1 MSDSLFIIIFSYYY
15 HNIYVFMKSILL
27 IILIGFTFFLNSQIN
42 LDQNN
47 VSATITDLGF
57 FFNNPFTDN
66 HGYEVPIGSGS
77 HTIYSSVIWFGGLD
91 INGQIMLAAQDLYG
105 INDDLWSGPLTV
117 DSAVAV
123 TPNPLLQSIWSIT
136 KSEIDSHIVNY
147 NQPAYIVPASI
158 MNWPAHGDISLGL
171 SYYLAPFVDV
181 NNDGYYNPLDGDYP
195 CIKGDRAIYK
205 IMNDKYDI
213 HGSGGLPLGI
223 EVHFMFYQFNSNNY
237 LDNTTFID
245 VDIFN
250 RSSEPIYDFKTSFVC
265 DSDIGN
271 PFDDYFGCDS
281 SRNNMYCYNGDDFDE
296 NYSGILGYGNN
307 PPSSGIV
314 SLSHDLESVIG
325 FGNFP
330 TGVFEIWNIMNGFLP
345 DGSIIY
351 NNFGQPTSFYYSGN
365 PNNLGSWSEMTAL
378 NSPGD
383 RRIIMT
389 ITEDTLEYQGHEKY
403 TFAVLYDRSG
413 TTAIENVNGLLAISD
428 SVQSF
433 FNSNLIDVCPFLTM
447 ELDDMNMNKFL
458 IYPNPCNGSFNLNI
472 EFNKE
477 YNLIISD
484 LSGRVVYKSLNL
496 TQEEIV
502 VNPKI
507 PPGIYIVNIHTKGV
521 VYKKRLV
528 VE

>member
-1 MSDSLFIIIFSYYY
+1 MRLFF
-15 HNIYVFMKSILL
+15 L
-27 IILIGFTFFLNSQIN
+27 ITVICFTFSLSSQIN

-47 VSATITDLGF
+47 ASATITEFGF

-66 HGYEVPIGSGS
+66 SGYEIPVGTGK
-77 HTIYSSVIWFGGLD
+77 HTIYSSVIWFGGVD
-91 INGQIMLAAQDLYG
+91 INGQIKLAAQNLYG
-105 INDDLWSGPLTV
+105 VNDDLWSGPLTV
-117 DSAVAV
+117 DSAVALI
-123 TPNPLLQSIWSIT
+123 PNPLLQSIWSVT

-147 NQPAYIVPASI
+147 NQLGYIVPPSI

-181 NNDGYYNPLDGDYP
+181 NNDGDYNPLDGDYP

-213 HGSGGLPLGI
+213 HGSGSLPLGI

-237 LDNTTFID
+237 LDNTTFLD
-245 VDIFN
+245 VDVFN

-265 DSDIGN
+265 DGDIGN
-271 PFDDYFGCDS
+271 PSDDYFGCDP
-281 SRNNMYCYNGDDFDE
+281 SRNIMYSYNGDDFDE
-296 NYSGILGYGNN
+296 NNGGNLGYENN
-307 PPSSGIV
+307 PPSAGIV
-314 SLSHDLESVIG
+314 SLSHNLESGIG
-325 FGNFP
+325 FSNGNDP
-330 TGVFEIWNIMNGFLP
+330 TGVFEIWNVMNGVWP
-345 DGSIIY
+345 DGSTIY

-383 RRIIMT
+383 RRTIMT

-413 TTAIENVNGLLAISD
+413 TTAIENIDGLLAVSD

-433 FNSNLIDVCPFLTM
+433 FYTNLIDVCQFPTM
-447 ELDDMNMNKFL
+447 ELDDINMNKFI
-458 IYPNPCNGSFNLNI
+458 IYPNPCNGSFNLNL
-472 EFNKE
+472 EFNKG

-496 TQEEIV
+496 VQEEIA

-507 PPGIYIVNIHTKGV
+507 PSGIYIVNIHTEGV
-521 VYKKRLV
+521 IYKKRLI